1 MKPRP
6 AAHRGSNMTNTRT
19 AAWIG
24 GGVLL
29 IAWFAAAIG
38 APRHA
43 TLPAR
48 DPQPAPQASE
58 QLTAIAADVHA
69 QAERLRERLA
79 RAPVPQTP
87 LRNPFAFDAPHPE
100 APAPGMV
107 AATSGADPAPAT
119 PAVPM
124 LSLIGVA
131 EDATSKGPKRTA
143 IIAGEADALYFVGEG
158 QAVGSRYRVTA
169 IGADAVELEDL
180 LTGARRRLGLR

>member
-1 MKPRP
+1 
-6 AAHRGSNMTNTRT
+6 MTNTRA

-29 IAWFAAAIG
+29 VAWFAAAVG
-38 APRHA
+38 APRPA
-43 TLPAR
+43 TVPPR
-48 DPQPAPQASE
+48 DPQPASQASD

-87 LRNPFAFDAPHPE
+87 LRNPFAFDVPRPELPPPGMIAAAAAPE
-100 APAPGMV
+100 PAP
-107 AATSGADPAPAT
+107 SEPP
-119 PAVPM
+119 VPM

-131 EDATSKGPKRTA
+131 EDATPGGPRRTA
-143 IIAGEADALYFVGEG
+143 IIAGEADALFIVGEG

-169 IGADAVELEDL
+169 IGADAVELEDR
-180 LTGARRRLGLR
+180 LTGGRRRLALR

>member
-1 MKPRP
+1 
-6 AAHRGSNMTNTRT
+6 MTNTRA

-29 IAWFAAAIG
+29 VAWIAAAVG

-43 TLPAR
+43 AGPAR

-87 LRNPFAFDAPHPE
+87 LRNPFAFDLPRPE
-100 APAPGMV
+100 LPPPGRV
-107 AATSGADPAPAT
+107 AATSGPEPAPSA

-131 EDATSKGPKRTA
+131 EDATSGGPRRTA
-143 IIAGEADALYFVGEG
+143 IIAGEANALYFVGEG
-158 QAVGSRYRVTA
+158 QALGSRYRVTA
-169 IGADAVELEDL
+169 IGADAVELDDL
-180 LTGARRRLGLR
+180 LTGARRRHAQR

>member
-1 MKPRP
+1 
-6 AAHRGSNMTNTRT
+6 MTNTRA

-29 IAWFAAAIG
+29 IAWFAAAVG
-38 APRHA
+38 VPRHA
-43 TLPAR
+43 TVPAR
-48 DPQPAPQASE
+48 DPQPAPQATE

-87 LRNPFAFDAPHPE
+87 LRNPFAFDAPRPE
-100 APAPGMV
+100 LPPPGMV
-107 AATSGADPAPAT
+107 AATTGPDPAPSA
-119 PAVPM
+119 PAVPV

-131 EDATSKGPKRTA
+131 ENATSDGPRRTA
-143 IIAGEADALYFVGEG
+143 IIAGQADALYIVGEG

-180 LTGARRRLGLR
+180 LTGGRRRLALR